1 MTGPQDPFAT
11 PDPNAPREPSVSPQP
26 YAPQPYAPQPY
37 GTAPVAGNRN
47 GLGTASMVLGIL
59 SLLSWFIFIGGLFGL
74 IAIVLGFLGRGRARR
89 REASNGGVA
98 LAGIVMGTIGLLLTV
113 LVVAVG
119 ISLFTSGEFSN
130 LTDCLSEA
138 GGDQEAIDECTRQ
151 FEDSVR

>member
-11 PDPNAPREPSVSPQP
+11 PDPNAPREPYVS
-26 YAPQPYAPQPY
+26 PQPYAPQPY

-74 IAIVLGFLGRGRARR
+74 IAIVLGVLGRGRARR
-89 REASNGGVA
+89 REASNGGRA

-130 LTDCLSEA
+130 LTECLSDA
-138 GGDQEAIDECTRQ
+138 GRDQEAVDECTRQ